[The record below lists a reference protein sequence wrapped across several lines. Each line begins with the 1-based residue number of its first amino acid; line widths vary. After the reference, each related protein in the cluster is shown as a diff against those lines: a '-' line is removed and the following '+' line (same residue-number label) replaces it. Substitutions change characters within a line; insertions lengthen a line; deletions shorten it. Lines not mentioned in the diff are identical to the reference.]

1 MLSLQQLKDIFA
13 LLRTQKELIAS
24 VNQTGKIDFAA
35 IVGDLHPDIIN
46 QLCAIITGEPKQYT
60 DDILEAADIISGFFL
75 NLSERWVR
83 LKHLPKLGGAL
94 ANLATALK

>member
-13 LLRTQKELIAS
+13 LLKTQKELIEIVS
-24 VNQTGKIDFAA
+24 KTGKIDFAG
-35 IVGDLHPDIIN
+35 IIDNLHPDIIN
-46 QLCAIITGEPKQYT
+46 QLCGIITGEPKTFT

-75 NLSERWVR
+75 SLSERWGK

-94 ANLATALK
+94 GNLATALK